1 MFTILT
7 IDDEE
12 NIRNGLAD
20 NFELEGYNVE
30 KAANGKEGLS
40 KIEKGGI
47 DLVITDLRMDGIPG
61 EEVVRRVTTEHPG
74 IPIIVLTGHGSIEDA
89 TAAIKAGAYDFL
101 TKPLDL
107 DHLNHIVKNALK
119 GREQQK
125 IITELQ
131 EKIKNGGNSASDMIG
146 KSAELNKVKELISK
160 AAPSKANVL
169 ITGESGVGKELVAKS
184 IHEQSPRKD
193 KPFVIVH
200 CAALSE
206 TLLESE
212 LFGYEKGAFTG
223 ADTQHKGRFEVAD
236 GGTIF
241 LDEIGEINQA
251 TQIKLLR
258 VIQEKSF
265 ERVGGTQSI
274 NVDVRIVAAT
284 NRNLE
289 EEVHA
294 GHFREDLFYRL
305 NVVRIPMPPLRER
318 KDDIPLLLHAFLREF
333 NIENEKNITGFD
345 NRAKSAI
352 LKYSWPGNIRE
363 LKNCVE
369 SAVVMCTGD
378 EIKIE
383 DLPASVREKGEEKSI
398 TIPIGMTLDEAE
410 MVIIQ
415 ENLAEDAGSQKV
427 LKLVQEVADKAAEL
441 AEDLRRKVTVAE
453 LMQETGWDEDKI
465 RSAIKFSGD
474 NIEDLD
480 SGEKKKN

>member
-30 KAANGKEGLS
+30 KAASGKEGLA
-40 KIEKGGI
+40 IIAKGGI
-47 DLVITDLRMDGIPG
+47 DLVITDLRMDGISG
-61 EEVVRRVTTEHPG
+61 EEVVRRVTTENPG

-107 DHLNHIVKNALK
+107 DHLNLIVKNALK

-125 IITELQ
+125 IISDLQ
-131 EKIKNGGNSASDMIG
+131 QKIKSGGSPDQMIG
-146 KSAELNKVKELISK
+146 KSAELNRVRTLVEK

-184 IHEQSPRKD
+184 IHNQSPRKD

-206 TLLESE
+206 SLLESE

-223 ADTQHKGRFEVAD
+223 AEEQHKGRFEVAD

-241 LDEIGEINQA
+241 LDEVGEINQS
-251 TQIKLLR
+251 TQVKLLR

-265 ERVGGTQSI
+265 ERVGGTKGI
-274 NVDVRIVAAT
+274 NVDVRSVAAT

-289 EEVHA
+289 EEVKN
-294 GHFREDLFYRL
+294 GKFREDLFYRL
-305 NVVRIPMPPLRER
+305 NVVRIQMPSLRER

-333 NIENEKNITGFD
+333 NIENEKNIVGFD

-363 LKNCVE
+363 LRNCVE
-369 SAVVMCTGD
+369 SAVVMCTGE

-383 DLPASVREKGEEKSI
+383 DLPASVREKGEEKLIS
-398 TIPIGMTLDEAE
+398 IPIGMSLDEAE

-415 ENLAEDAGSQKV
+415 ENLAACNGNKTKCAEVLGIGRKTLHRKLGIVED
-427 LKLVQEVADKAAEL
+427 
-441 AEDLRRKVTVAE
+441 
-453 LMQETGWDEDKI
+453 
-465 RSAIKFSGD
+465 
-474 NIEDLD
+474 
-480 SGEKKKN
+480 

>member
-30 KAANGKEGLS
+30 KAANGKEGLA
-40 KIEKGGI
+40 KIASGGI
-47 DLVITDLRMDGIPG
+47 DLVITDLRMDGISG
-61 EEVVRRVTTEHPG
+61 EEVVRHVTTENPG

-107 DHLNHIVKNALK
+107 DHLNLIVKNALK

-131 EKIKNGGNSASDMIG
+131 EKIRSGGESATDMIG
-146 KSAELNKVKELISK
+146 KSAELNKVKTLIAKS
-160 AAPSKANVL
+160 APSKANIL

-184 IHEQSPRKD
+184 IHELSPRKD

-223 ADTQHKGRFEVAD
+223 ADSQHKGRFEVAD

-241 LDEIGEINQA
+241 LDEIGEINPA
-251 TQIKLLR
+251 TQVKLLR

-289 EEVHA
+289 EEVKN
-294 GHFREDLFYRL
+294 GKFREDLFYRL

-333 NIENEKNITGFD
+333 NIENEKNILGFD
-345 NRAKSAI
+345 NRAKAAI

-383 DLPASVREKGEEKSI
+383 DLPASVREKGEEKVI
-398 TIPIGMTLDEAE
+398 NIPVGMKLDDAE
-410 MVIIQ
+410 LLIIQ
-415 ENLAEDAGSQKV
+415 ENLAFCNGNKT
-427 LKLVQEVADKAAEL
+427 KCAEL
-441 AEDLRRKVTVAE
+441 LGIGRKTLHRKLGVE
-453 LMQETGWDEDKI
+453 E
-465 RSAIKFSGD
+465 
-474 NIEDLD
+474 
-480 SGEKKKN
+480 

>member
-30 KAANGKEGLS
+30 KASNGKEGLS

-125 IITELQ
+125 IISELQ
-131 EKIKNGGNSASDMIG
+131 EKIKNGGVSASDMIG
-146 KSAELNKVKELISK
+146 KSAELNKVKTLISK

-289 EEVHA
+289 EEVKN
-294 GHFREDLFYRL
+294 GKFREDLFYRL

-369 SAVVMCTGD
+369 SAVVMCNGD

-383 DLPASVREKGEEKSI
+383 DLPASVREKGEEKVI
-398 TIPIGMTLDEAE
+398 NIPVGMKLDDAE
-410 MVIIQ
+410 LLIIQ
-415 ENLAEDAGSQKV
+415 ENLAFCNGNKSKC
-427 LKLVQEVADKAAEL
+427 AEL
-441 AEDLRRKVTVAE
+441 LGIGRKTLHRKLGVE
-453 LMQETGWDEDKI
+453 E
-465 RSAIKFSGD
+465 
-474 NIEDLD
+474 
-480 SGEKKKN
+480 

>member
-30 KAANGKEGLS
+30 KAASGKEGLA

-61 EEVVRRVTTEHPG
+61 QEVVRRVTTEYPG
-74 IPIIVLTGHGSIEDA
+74 IPVIVLTGHGSIEDA
-89 TAAIKAGAYDFL
+89 TAAIKAGAFDFL

-119 GREQQK
+119 GREQQQR
-125 IITELQ
+125 ITELE
-131 EKIKNGGNSASDMIG
+131 EKIRTGSASASDMIG
-146 KSAELNKVKELISK
+146 KSAQLNSVKNLISR
-160 AAPSKANVL
+160 AAPSRANVL
-169 ITGESGVGKELVAKS
+169 ITGESGSGKELVAKS

-206 TLLESE
+206 SLLESE

-223 ADTQHKGRFEVAD
+223 AENQHKGRFEVAD

-251 TQIKLLR
+251 TQVKLLR
-258 VIQEKSF
+258 VIQEKTF
-265 ERVGGTQSI
+265 ERVGGTQPI
-274 NVDVRIVAAT
+274 NVDVRLVAAT

-289 EEVHA
+289 EEVKA
-294 GHFREDLFYRL
+294 GRFREDLFYRL
-305 NVVRIPMPPLRER
+305 NVVRIPIPPLRDR

-333 NIENEKNITGFD
+333 NIENQKNITGFD

-383 DLPASVREKGEEKSI
+383 DLPASVREKGEEKVI
-398 TIPIGMTLDEAE
+398 TIPIGMPLDEAE

-415 ENLAEDAGSQKV
+415 ENLAACNGNKSKCAEV
-427 LKLVQEVADKAAEL
+427 LGIGRKTLHRKLGLSEE
-441 AEDLRRKVTVAE
+441 E
-453 LMQETGWDEDKI
+453 
-465 RSAIKFSGD
+465 
-474 NIEDLD
+474 
-480 SGEKKKN
+480 